1 MTDEILP
8 ALTAWEWFILTVG
21 VVSTGFGI
29 WRGLVRT
36 VFGLAA
42 WALGVLGAPIVGLL
56 LAQQFG
62 IVGVPAWVLYFFAFL
77 LTFVLVRLLG
87 MLFLKGVRSVG
98 LAGVDRVLGAA
109 LGVARAG
116 LVVLIVAVV
125 AHRMGF
131 AQSPAWQGAAA
142 RPLLDSMVEMAK
154 PWLPAPAPGRK
165 V

>member
-1 MTDEILP
+1 
-8 ALTAWEWFILTVG
+8 
-21 VVSTGFGI
+21 
-29 WRGLVRT
+29 
-36 VFGLAA
+36 
-42 WALGVLGAPIVGLL
+42 
-56 LAQQFG
+56 
-62 IVGVPAWVLYFFAFL
+62 
-77 LTFVLVRLLG
+77 
-87 MLFLKGVRSVG
+87 VRSVG